1 MKGKR
6 GIRQRL
12 KGRKRIEKL
21 NEVLRLLKEKKS
33 RKKRRGKRGATGGL
47 KKLYWGE
54 NTEKKVEI
62 CENEEKKKKQFARI
76 AGERS
81 EWEHEHI
88 WRTQ

>member
-62 CENEEKKKKQFARI
+62 CENEEKKKSSLRV
-76 AGERS
+76 
-81 EWEHEHI
+81 
-88 WRTQ
+88 